1 VALKKIVDDISVLAI
16 ERCLIRKLPVLL
28 SPDTIYSLDDSSA
41 RRLAG
46 ETEESAAER
55 ARSAEKL
62 KVLEDG
68 LRGLKLLDK
77 QVLHYSGDRRGM
89 CSIKLSG
96 NTVLTPLESSDDE
109 L

>member
-28 SPDTIYSLDDSSA
+28 SPDTMYGLDDSRA
-41 RRLAG
+41 QRLAG

-62 KVLEDG
+62 KVMEDG

-77 QVLHYSGDRRGM
+77 HPTKPVGKYF
-89 CSIKLSG
+89 IT
-96 NTVLTPLESSDDE
+96 TVLEE
-109 L
+109 ACAQ

>member
-1 VALKKIVDDISVLAI
+1 VALKKIIDDISVLAI

-28 SPDTIYSLDDSSA
+28 SPDTIHSLDDSRA
-41 RRLAG
+41 QRLAG

-77 QVLHYSGDRRGM
+77 HPT
-89 CSIKLSG
+89 KLG
-96 NTVLTPLESSDDE
+96 GKYFITTVLEE
-109 L
+109 ACAQ